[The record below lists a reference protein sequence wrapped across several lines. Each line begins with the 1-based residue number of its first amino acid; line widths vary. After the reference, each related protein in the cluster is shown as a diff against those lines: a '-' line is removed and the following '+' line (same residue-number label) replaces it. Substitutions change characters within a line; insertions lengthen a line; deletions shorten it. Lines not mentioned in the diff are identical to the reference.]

1 MGTGIPAAAVLPAG
15 SALALADGGVFQFIA
30 ANPHARRPTLAE
42 PRPAEGGR
50 APGSGHKPKKSGK
63 WLNVGIVVAVA
74 ALVLLVLACVWL
86 CNN

>member
-15 SALALADGGVFQFIA
+15 SA
-30 ANPHARRPTLAE
+30 NPHGPPPNGLLN
-42 PRPAEGGR
+42 PALLKGGG